1 MPRLRLL
8 VIAAAT
14 ICVLALAAFAL
25 VNRPAVQGPGD
36 DIIIKGGSIEL
47 QCGGN
52 HPKDCLGVPDLV
64 TGKYKKAGP
73 DNKHIMKV
81 TVKLANSNISAAPMF
96 SGNFNANDQPMIII
110 NYR

>member
-1 MPRLRLL
+1 MHRLRLMI
-8 VIAAAT
+8 IAAAT
-14 ICVLALAAFAL
+14 ICVLALGAFAL
-25 VNRPAVQGPGD
+25 VNRQAPPPPGD

-52 HPKDCLGVPDLV
+52 HPKDCLGLPDLT
-64 TGKYKKAGP
+64 TGKYKKAGI

-81 TVKLANSNISAAPMF
+81 SVRLANSNSNSAPMF
-96 SGNFNANDQPMIII
+96 SANFNANSQPMIII